1 MTTDGTYNTTPDKSW
16 TVDSFTDEAVSYNI
30 YSTETLLTGFTA
42 NEDIST
48 LTGTVPGE
56 GMLTLVA
63 KYDRKQYTLTVNGCE
78 GVTAATGEFTYYYDK
93 EIVVDATVATGYTWV
108 EWQSADETALAG
120 SADKKYIFNMPAN
133 DAELTAV
140 ATLDVYGITYDL
152 AGGALAEGVT
162 NPASYSV
169 TTETFTLNNPTKVG
183 YDFIG
188 WTGTDLATPTVT
200 VTVEKNST
208 TGDKSYTANWKAI
221 EYTVSYDLDGGT
233 AQGNNYTKYTIESE
247 AQTLTAPA
255 KLGYTFL
262 GWTGSNGT
270 EPKKDI
276 TIAGGTIGDLSFTA
290 NWSADAHTYTVE
302 YRTMT
307 TEGVYAEQPDKTET
321 IDSYTDAEVSVAV
334 TPDEGFYIADTSILS
349 GTVKHDNSLVLK
361 VYIGRYQYDVTLV
374 DGGDGIS
381 SVNTNTTRVYFDA
394 PVEVNAV
401 VENGYTFEKWTSA
414 DTAVLAGS
422 ENNPYTFNMPAGNVT
437 LTASATLNRYH
448 INYTMNGGTNNA
460 ANPTTYTVL
469 DAVNIKQPTRLGY
482 TFTGW
487 SGSYYGKNVY
497 IAAGNTGDINLTANW
512 SINTY
517 TVSYDLAG
525 GTLADGQNNPTS
537 YNVTESFTL
546 YNPTKVG
553 YDFVGW
559 KGTGIDGTQENVTV
573 AEGTTGDLAF
583 TAVWTARPDTKYT
596 VNYYLENVNGDQ
608 TYTLSADSFVGE
620 YYSDQNI
627 TPAVPV
633 YTGFATPVAQTKV
646 VNADGTTVF
655 NFYYECN
662 IYTYTFKAIGYED
675 DVYKYYYEYPVAK
688 PADPTRKGYTFEG
701 WNPVVYA
708 TMPAFDVTAE
718 AQWKAITYTVGYDL
732 AGGTVSGNPTE
743 YTVEQSFTLVNP
755 TRVGYDFAGWTGTG
769 LDEAALNVT
778 VDAGSIGNR
787 SYTATWTPVRY
798 EITYDFAGGTD
809 NGVNPISYTIEDSI
823 TLVNPTKVG
832 YTFSGWKGTGIAGTS
847 MVVSFRNST
856 GDRNYTAS
864 WRANNNTLYTVLHY
878 QQDIGAN
885 TYSLFETEELHGTTL
900 AEVSPNVK
908 TYPGFTSPSRK
919 TVTILPDGSATLE
932 YYYTRNTYTIF
943 FDSNG
948 GTAVSSKTFAF
959 GETLSGIETPSYL
972 GYTFA
977 GWTPALPETMTAGNL
992 YVTADWKP
1000 NTDTPYTV
1008 YHYFQ
1013 DVDCISYPDELM
1025 KVEYC
1030 YGETGA
1036 IVEVATWDV
1045 EGFTAPE
1052 KRSIV
1057 IAADGSRTVRYYY
1070 TRNTYTVTF
1079 VDHND
1084 QILDMQ
1090 SVVYGLPATP
1100 PALEDRAPD
1109 ADGHY
1114 TFIGWSEDVNFIHGY
1129 TTIKAMYSSEA
1140 HNPGAEADCTNAL
1153 VCTVCGYE
1161 IAPANGHMPVVQ
1173 TPAKEPTCTEP
1184 GNTAD
1189 SVCSVCGEVL
1199 SRYSILAPLG
1209 HEIGSWYVDVPATAT
1224 TTGILK
1230 RACSRCDWY
1239 ETHEIPV
1246 LSDTPVVS
1254 IDITTQGS
1262 QAYVGTSYQ
1271 LVTEI
1276 LPANAGNKQV
1286 IWESSDPS
1294 IATVTPEGFVTSH
1307 KPGEVTFTVITLD
1320 GLKTDSITI
1329 NFYYA
1334 ADHFNI
1340 LLLDV
1345 FGCEVYLDGKMIDE
1359 TVEFVRVKAGSTLAF
1374 TLKPTTDE
1382 YLEQGGY
1389 ILTANG
1395 SNVKPDANGVYYIY
1409 NVHENIEISALP
1421 VIGKPEFDEDQ
1432 NYDTDEVPEKSIFA
1446 KLLEFFEKIAA
1457 FFRKLFGMD

>member
-1 MTTDGTYNTTPDKSW
+1 MVT
-16 TVDSFTDEAVSYNI
+16 F
-30 YSTETLLTGFTA
+30 FA
-42 NEDIST
+42 NESIST
-48 LTGTVPGE
+48 LTGTVLATGA
-56 GMLTLVA
+56 LTLVA
-63 KYDRKQYTLTVNGCE
+63 KYDRNKYALTVNGCE
-78 GVTAATGEFTYYYDK
+78 GITAATGTVEYFYDK
-93 EIVVDATVATGYTWV
+93 EIVVDATVAMGYTWV
-108 EWQSADETALAG
+108 EWKSADETALAG
-120 SADKKYIFNMPAN
+120 STDKKYTFKMPAN
-133 DAELTAV
+133 AAELTAV
-140 ATLDVYGITYDL
+140 ATLDVYDITYDL

-169 TTETFTLNNPTKVG
+169 TTDTFTLNNPTKVG

-188 WTGTDLATPTVT
+188 WTGTDLAVPTVN
-200 VTVEKNST
+200 VTIAKNST

-221 EYTVSYDLDGGT
+221 EYTVSYDLDEGT
-233 AQGNNYTKYTIESE
+233 AQGNNYTVYTIESA
-247 AQTLTAPA
+247 AQTLTAPV
-255 KLGYTFL
+255 KVGYTFL

-270 EPKKDI
+270 EPKTDI

-321 IDSYTDAEVSVAV
+321 INSYTDAEVSVAV

-414 DTAVLAGS
+414 DNTVLAGS

-517 TVSYDLAG
+517 TVTYDLAG
-525 GTLADGQNNPTS
+525 GSVDGTNPET
-537 YNVTESFTL
+537 YNVHDSFTL
-546 YNPTKVG
+546 INPTRVG
-553 YDFVGW
+553 YDFAGW
-559 KGTGIDGTQENVTV
+559 TGSFAGENVTV
-573 AEGTTGDLAF
+573 PENTTGNLTF
-583 TAVWTARPDTKYT
+583 TANWTARTDTQYT
-596 VNYYLENVNGDQ
+596 VNFYIESVNGDN
-608 TYTLSADSFVGE
+608 TYTLSTDSYV
-620 YYSDQNI
+620 N
-627 TPAVPV
+627 V
-633 YTGFATPVAQTKV
+633 YTSDKELTVTAPARTGFTTPVALTRKIEA
-646 VNADGTTVF
+646 NGTTVF
-655 NFYYECN
+655 NFYYERN
-662 IYTYTFKAIGYED
+662 QYTYTFKAIGYED
-675 DVYKYYYEYPVAK
+675 IVKTYFYEYPITA
-688 PADPTRKGYTFEG
+688 PENPSRAGYDFVN
-701 WNPVVYA
+701 WNPVVA
-708 TMPAFDVTAE
+708 DTMPAYDVTSVAE
-718 AQWKAITYTVGYDL
+718 WKAITYTIGYDL

-743 YTVEQSFTLVNP
+743 YTVEQGFTLINP

-1036 IVEVATWDV
+1036 IVEVATWDT

-1109 ADGHY
+1109 AAGHY

-1209 HEIGSWYVDVPATAT
+1209 HEIGS
-1224 TTGILK
+1224 
-1230 RACSRCDWY
+1230 
-1239 ETHEIPV
+1239 
-1246 LSDTPVVS
+1246 
-1254 IDITTQGS
+1254 
-1262 QAYVGTSYQ
+1262 
-1271 LVTEI
+1271 
-1276 LPANAGNKQV
+1276 
-1286 IWESSDPS
+1286 
-1294 IATVTPEGFVTSH
+1294 
-1307 KPGEVTFTVITLD
+1307 
-1320 GLKTDSITI
+1320 
-1329 NFYYA
+1329 
-1334 ADHFNI
+1334 
-1340 LLLDV
+1340 
-1345 FGCEVYLDGKMIDE
+1345 
-1359 TVEFVRVKAGSTLAF
+1359 
-1374 TLKPTTDE
+1374 
-1382 YLEQGGY
+1382 
-1389 ILTANG
+1389 
-1395 SNVKPDANGVYYIY
+1395 
-1409 NVHENIEISALP
+1409 
-1421 VIGKPEFDEDQ
+1421 
-1432 NYDTDEVPEKSIFA
+1432 
-1446 KLLEFFEKIAA
+1446 
-1457 FFRKLFGMD
+1457 